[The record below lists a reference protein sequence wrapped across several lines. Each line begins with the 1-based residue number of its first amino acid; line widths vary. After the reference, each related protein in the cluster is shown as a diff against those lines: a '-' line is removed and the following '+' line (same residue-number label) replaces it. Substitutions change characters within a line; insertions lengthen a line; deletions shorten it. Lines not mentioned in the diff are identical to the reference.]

1 MKQTVAPRVSV
12 LMTTHNGAALL
23 AESLDS
29 ILSQRFD
36 GFELIVVDDAST
48 DATPALL
55 ADYAARE
62 PRLRVL
68 RPDRN
73 LGVVG
78 ARNHGFTACRGAYVA
93 MLDHD
98 DLSHPDRLATQAAYL
113 DGAPGVVLVGSEVLL
128 LEAGRSRVTDHR
140 AASNPLLLRWMLQ
153 VDNPLTWSSVM
164 LRADAVRRLDGFLRP
179 EAEFADD
186 FDLYHRLLT
195 VGEVAR
201 LDAVLT
207 TYRWH
212 ATNTSHSAGGVL
224 FDRAVRVLA
233 AAYAAWLG
241 PGVTVEATA
250 AATLVV
256 RHLSD
261 RQPVPDAATLARLG
275 DWLERLLAGFCARHA
290 TAPAERAMVA
300 AHAAGLWWRVVRSAM
315 RAGQPLAIRQAR
327 AWPELCQ
334 GPAPALTDRLGA
346 FGIGLLRSHP
356 GGRWLLGPRPATPG
370 EASR

>member
-1 MKQTVAPRVSV
+1 MPGAGPAEAPRVSV
-12 LMTTHNGAALL
+12 LLTTHNGAALL

-29 ILSQRFD
+29 ILAQRFD
-36 GFELIVVDDAST
+36 GFELVVVDDAST

-55 ADYAARE
+55 AGYAARD

-78 ARNHGFTACRGAYVA
+78 ARNHGFAACRGTYVA

-113 DGAPGVVLVGSEVLL
+113 DATPEVVLVGSEVLL

-140 AASNPLLLRWMLQ
+140 AAASPLLLRWMLQ

-164 LRADAVRRLDGFLRP
+164 LRRAAVQKLSGFLRP

-186 FDLYHRLLT
+186 FDLYHRLLA

-212 ATNTSHSAGGVL
+212 ATNTSHHAGGLL
-224 FDRAVRVLA
+224 FDRAVQVLA
-233 AAYAAWLG
+233 AAYAPWLG
-241 PGVTVEATA
+241 AEAMA

-275 DWLERLLAGFCARHA
+275 GWLERLLAGFCARHA
-290 TAPAERAMVA
+290 PAPAERAMVA
-300 AHAAGLWWRVVRSAM
+300 EHAAGLWWRVVRSAM

-327 AWPELCQ
+327 AWPGLCRSQ
-334 GPAPALTDRLGA
+334 GKGQAPALTDRLGS
-346 FGIGLLRSHP
+346 FGIGLLRTHP
-356 GGRWLLGPRPATPG
+356 AGRRLLALGAGMRH
-370 EASR
+370 

>member
-1 MKQTVAPRVSV
+1 MAEPAPRVSV
-12 LMTTHNGAALL
+12 LLTTHNGGALL

-29 ILSQRFD
+29 ILAQRSC
-36 GFELIVVDDAST
+36 GFELVVVDDAST

-55 ADYAARE
+55 AGYAARD

-78 ARNHGFTACRGAYVA
+78 ARNHGFAACRGAYVA

-113 DGAPGVVLVGSEVLL
+113 DATPAVVLVGSEVLL

-140 AASNPLLLRWMLQ
+140 AAASPLLLRWMLQ

-164 LRADAVRRLDGFLRP
+164 LRADAVRRLGGFLRP
-179 EAEFADD
+179 ETEFADD
-186 FDLYHRLLT
+186 FDLYHRLLA

-201 LDAVLT
+201 LEAVLT

-212 ATNTSHSAGGVL
+212 ATNTSHREGGVL

-233 AAYAAWLG
+233 AAYAPWLD
-241 PGVTVEATA
+241 PGEATG

-261 RQPVPDAATLARLG
+261 RQPVPDATTLARLG
-275 DWLERLLAGFCARHA
+275 GWLERLLADFCARHA
-290 TAPAERAMVA
+290 LAPAERALVA
-300 AHAAGLWWRVVRSAM
+300 THAAGLWWRVVRSAM

-327 AWPELCQ
+327 AWPGLCQ
-334 GPAPALTDRLGA
+334 DQGPGLADRLGS
-346 FGIGLLRSHP
+346 FGIGLLRTKP
-356 GGRWLLGPRPATPG
+356 AGRRLLALGAGMRH
-370 EASR
+370 